1 MTGKNMERTI
11 RHIFYGLLIFSFVY
25 FVLCRLILP
34 SEGLES
40 GMCENFEAQWSWLL
54 ADGSEKPI
62 EVPGEYDVAPGE
74 SVVITTLLPEAV
86 FEDAALCFRTYHQ
99 DVEIWIDG
107 KERISYS
114 TKDTRLFGLASP
126 SIYLMVPLSAE
137 DSGKELT
144 VSLHS
149 QSTYAG
155 VLRQVY
161 YGNEYGIWKE
171 LISENVSLL
180 FYAVIM
186 IVFAIV
192 SIVISVVLYMLSK
205 KHFYLEFLGWAVL
218 LIGGWLLCQSPIR
231 QLYFENVTTAAHMV
245 YLMLL
250 LGVFPVC
257 IYVNSVQSF
266 RYNRFYL
273 LVAGAA
279 TINWLFSVGT
289 FVANIYEYADVRIF
303 NLGLFGVLMIGIAVT
318 MILDYRKGYMK
329 EYTLIAYGMAGLVV
343 MAALQIVEY
352 LCNDAEM
359 NGVFICLG
367 AVLMIVVA
375 VIDSFQKFLYIQKEQ
390 QELQAE
396 VVRKELKI
404 ENLTYQ
410 AMITLA
416 QTIDAKDSYTK
427 GHSTRVA
434 EYARMI
440 ARKIGKDENEQI
452 QIYFMGLL
460 HDIGKIGIRD
470 EIINKP
476 KDLTD
481 EEFRTI
487 KSHPT
492 IGFDI
497 LKSMTEIPNIEYA
510 ARWHHERYD
519 GKGYPDGIKGEE
531 IPEYV
536 RIIAIADS
544 YDAMASNR
552 SYRKA
557 MPQAVIKEEIEKGK
571 GKQFDPALADIML
584 QLIEEDVNYDMRQKD

>member
-1 MTGKNMERTI
+1 MTGKSMERTI
-11 RHIFYGLLIFSFVY
+11 RHIFYVLLTFSFVY
-25 FVLCRLILP
+25 FVLSKVMMPGDRLETGEC
-34 SEGLES
+34 SK
-40 GMCENFEAQWSWLL
+40 FETQWFRISN
-54 ADGSEKPI
+54 DGSQNPI
-62 EVPGEYDVAPGE
+62 EVPGEYDVVQGE
-74 SVVITTLLPEAV
+74 TVVIATRLPEDV
-86 FEDAALCFRTYHQ
+86 NEDAALCFRTYHQ
-99 DVEIWIDG
+99 DVEIFVDG
-107 KERISYS
+107 MERMNYS

-126 SIYLMVPLSAE
+126 SIYLMLPLSVE
-137 DSGKELT
+137 DAGKELT
-144 VSLHS
+144 VSFYSH
-149 QSTYAG
+149 STYAG
-155 VLRQVY
+155 VIRQVY

-171 LISENVSLL
+171 LISGNVSLL

-186 IVFAIV
+186 IVFSVV
-192 SIVISVVLYMLSK
+192 SIVISIVLYMLSK

-218 LIGGWLLCQSPIR
+218 LIACWLLCQSPIR
-231 QLYFENVTTAAHMV
+231 QLYFENVSVAAHMV

-257 IYVNSVQSF
+257 IYINSVQNF
-266 RYNRFYL
+266 RYNKFYL
-273 LVAGAA
+273 SVAAAA
-279 TINWLFSVGT
+279 TVNWLFSVGT
-289 FVANIYEYADVRIF
+289 FVGNIYEYADVRFF
-303 NLGLFGVLMIGIAVT
+303 NLGLFGVLMIGVVVT

-329 EYTLIAYGMAGLVV
+329 EYALIAYGLTGLVV

-352 LCNDAEM
+352 LGNDVEM

-367 AVLMIVVA
+367 AVLMVVVA
-375 VIDSFQKFLYIQKEQ
+375 VISSFQKFLEIQKEQ

-396 VVRKELKI
+396 VVKKELKI

-434 EYARMI
+434 EYARMM

-460 HDIGKIGIRD
+460 HDIGKIGIKD
-470 EIINKP
+470 DIINKP

-481 EEFRTI
+481 EEFLTI

-492 IGFDI
+492 IGFHI

-510 ARWHHERYD
+510 ARWHHERFD

-531 IPEYV
+531 IPEFV

-557 MPQAVIKEEIEKGK
+557 MPQEVIKEEIEKGK
-571 GKQFDPALADIML
+571 GKQFDPVLADIML
-584 QLIEEDVNYDMRQKD
+584 QLIKEDVNYDMRQRD